1 MPVTEIERREL
12 VNRLVATIGEEP
24 TETLMQCL
32 LTEGRDQLA
41 TKDDLKAFAT
51 KDDLKAFA
59 TKDDLKAFATK
70 DDLKAFA
77 TKEDLNTLEI
87 TLRAELAS
95 KEDLKAFA
103 TKEDLN
109 TLEITLRAELA
120 SKEDLK
126 AFATKDDLKMLEK
139 VLSAE
144 SNERFGRL
152 EALINTAM
160 GKQMRIYIAMLVGVM
175 LAIWGSLIVVAVG

>member
-12 VNRLVATIGEEP
+12 VNRLVATLGEES

-51 KDDLKAFA
+51 KDDLKALENTLRTEFA
-59 TKDDLKAFATK
+59 T
-70 DDLKAFA
+70 
-77 TKEDLNTLEI
+77 
-87 TLRAELAS
+87 

-103 TKEDLN
+103 T
-109 TLEITLRAELA
+109 
-120 SKEDLK
+120 KEDLK
-126 AFATKDDLKMLEK
+126 AFATKDDLKALENTLRTEFATKEDLKAFATKEDLKMLEK
-139 VLSAE
+139 VLRAE
-144 SNERFGRL
+144 SNERFGQL
-152 EALINTAM
+152 EGLINTAM

-175 LAIWGSLIVVAVG
+175 IAIWGSLIVVAVG

>member
-12 VNRLVATIGEEP
+12 VNRLVATLGEES

-51 KDDLKAFA
+51 KDDLKALENTLRTEFA
-59 TKDDLKAFATK
+59 T
-70 DDLKAFA
+70 
-77 TKEDLNTLEI
+77 
-87 TLRAELAS
+87 

-103 TKEDLN
+103 TKEDLKAFA
-109 TLEITLRAELA
+109 T
-120 SKEDLK
+120 KEDLK
-126 AFATKDDLKMLEK
+126 AFATKDDLKALENTLRTEFATKEDLKAFATKEDLKMLEK
-139 VLSAE
+139 VLRAE
-144 SNERFGRL
+144 SNERFGQL
-152 EALINTAM
+152 EGLINTAM

-175 LAIWGSLIVVAVG
+175 IAIWGSLIVVAVG